1 MNKVTKIWVTQV
13 DLAQDLE
20 VSPTTVKELTAKNVL
35 TRIKGKGYDLR
46 QARLDYISHLRE
58 MAAGRYSLRFVKDC
72 GHGMDVGLVQAAT
85 SEATFPWLSLI
96 VLLPAAGALF
106 MPLLPG
112 DDDQPSPWPRNLAL
126 AVLLVDLL
134 LMLVVFATRFDPS
147 IDGLQL
153 VERVSWLPVIGL
165 EWSLG
170 ADGLSAPLVV
180 LSGLVTLLSVA
191 ASWSVERKSRL
202 YFALLLVQASAQGI
216 VFLSQDFLLFFLA
229 WELELVPV
237 YLLIAI
243 WGGQNRQYAAT
254 KFILYTALASL
265 LILISG
271 LALALSGDQFTL
283 NLTELAA
290 RSPGGS
296 FGLLCY
302 LGFLVGFGVK
312 LPMFPLHT
320 WLPDAHGEA
329 NAPVSMLLAGVLLKM
344 GGYALLRFNVQM
356 LPDAHLTLAPALVII
371 GIVNIIYGALN
382 AFAQDN
388 VKRRIACS
396 SVSHMGFVLL
406 GIGAVNALGI
416 SGAMLQMVSHG
427 LIAAAMFFVTGVFY
441 ERTKTLS
448 IPNMGGLAKA
458 LPITFAFFL
467 ASSLASLALPGMSG
481 FISEIT
487 VFLGITSQEN
497 FTSLFRAIT
506 VLMAAI
512 GLVLTPIYLLSMCRR
527 VFFGPRIPALASV
540 ADMQPRELVIGLSL
554 LVPTLVIGIWPRVA
568 MDLYEASTDAL
579 ASQLSSLSL
588 IALINR
594 LPLG

>member
-1 MNKVTKIWVTQV
+1 
-13 DLAQDLE
+13 
-20 VSPTTVKELTAKNVL
+20 
-35 TRIKGKGYDLR
+35 
-46 QARLDYISHLRE
+46 
-58 MAAGRYSLRFVKDC
+58 
-72 GHGMDVGLVQAAT
+72 MDGA
-85 SEATFPWLSLI
+85 FPWLSLI
-96 VLLPAAGALF
+96 VLLPAAAALL
-106 MPLLPG
+106 MPVLPG
-112 DDDQPSPWPRNLAL
+112 NPADPRTPRLVAL
-126 AVLLVDLL
+126 GVLLVDLL
-134 LMLVVFATRFDPS
+134 LMLYAFSRVF
-147 IDGLQL
+147 DGSLSSLQL
-153 VERVSWLPVIGL
+153 VERVSWVPAMHL
-165 EWSLG
+165 EWSLA

-191 ASWSVERKSRL
+191 ASWGVDRKPRL
-202 YFALLLVQASAQGI
+202 YFALLLVQASAQAL

-243 WGGQNRQYAAT
+243 WGGTQRQYAAT
-254 KFILYTALASL
+254 KFILYTATASL
-265 LILISG
+265 LILVSG
-271 LALALSGDQFTL
+271 LALALSGDTFTL
-283 NLTELAA
+283 NFAELAS
-290 RSPGGS
+290 RSPGGT

-356 LPDAHLTLAPALVII
+356 LPEAHMRLAPALIVL
-371 GIVNIIYGALN
+371 GIVNIIWGALN

-406 GIGAVNALGI
+406 GIGAVDALGL
-416 SGAMLQMVSHG
+416 SGAMLQMISHG

-448 IPNMGGLAKA
+448 IPNMGGLAKV

-481 FISEIT
+481 FVSEIT
-487 VFLGITSQEN
+487 VFLGITSN
-497 FTSLFRAIT
+497 SVFTPSFRVIT
-506 VLMAAI
+506 IVLAAI
-512 GLVLTPIYLLSMCRR
+512 GLVLTPIYLLSLCRR
-527 VFFGPRIPALASV
+527 VFFGPRIPALAMV
-540 ADMQPRELVIGLSL
+540 GDMNPRELVIGLCL
-554 LVPTLVIGIWPRVA
+554 LVPTLVIGFWPRVA
-568 MDLYEASTDAL
+568 IDFYQASTNALSGEL
-579 ASQLSSLSL
+579 ASQTLAAVGGLS
-588 IALINR
+588 
-594 LPLG
+594 PLG

>member
-1 MNKVTKIWVTQV
+1 MDASLLSTVASSLPSAP
-13 DLAQDLE
+13 LA
-20 VSPTTVKELTAKNVL
+20 
-35 TRIKGKGYDLR
+35 
-46 QARLDYISHLRE
+46 
-58 MAAGRYSLRFVKDC
+58 SLV
-72 GHGMDVGLVQAAT
+72 
-85 SEATFPWLSLI
+85 SEAAPVPAAFPWLTLV
-96 VLLPAAGALF
+96 VLLPAAAALL
-106 MPLLPG
+106 MTLLPAG
-112 DDDQPSPWPRNLAL
+112 DGSDPRAPRLLAFGT
-126 AVLLVDLL
+126 LLIDFV
-134 LMLVVFATRFDPS
+134 LMLWVFSRQFDPTLS
-147 IDGLQL
+147 QLQL
-153 VERVSWLPVIGL
+153 VERVPWIPALGL
-165 EWSLG
+165 EWSLA

-180 LSGLVTLLSVA
+180 LSGLVTMLSVA
-191 ASWSVERKSRL
+191 ASWNINRKTRL
-202 YFALLLVQASAQGI
+202 YFGLLLLQASAQAL

-243 WGGQNRQYAAT
+243 WGGKQRQYAAT
-254 KFILYTALASL
+254 KFILYTATASL
-265 LILISG
+265 LILLSG
-271 LALALSGDQFTL
+271 LALALSGPFTL

-302 LGFLVGFGVK
+302 LGFLIGFGVK

-356 LPDAHLTLAPALVII
+356 LPEAHVQLAPALVLL

-396 SVSHMGFVLL
+396 SVSHMGFVLV
-406 GIGAVNALGI
+406 GIGAIDALGM
-416 SGAMLQMVSHG
+416 SGAMLQMISHG

-441 ERTKTLS
+441 ERTETLS

-481 FISEIT
+481 FVSEIT
-487 VFLGITSQEN
+487 VFLGLTSSDA
-497 FTSLFRAIT
+497 FTTSFRVIA
-506 VLMAAI
+506 VLLAAI
-512 GLVLTPIYLLSMCRR
+512 GLVLTPVYLLSLCRR
-527 VFFGPRIPALASV
+527 VFFGPRIPALAV
-540 ADMQPRELVIGLSL
+540 VGDMKPRELLIGLTL
-554 LVPTLVIGIWPRVA
+554 LVPTLTIGFWPRIA
-568 MDLYEASTDAL
+568 IDFYQAGTDAL
-579 ASQLSSLSL
+579 SSELSQVTVQ
-588 IALINR
+588 ALAQ
-594 LPLG
+594 LPLIG

>member
-1 MNKVTKIWVTQV
+1 MDANLPL
-13 DLAQDLE
+13 LAASIP
-20 VSPTTVKELTAKNVL
+20 SPTA
-35 TRIKGKGYDLR
+35 
-46 QARLDYISHLRE
+46 
-58 MAAGRYSLRFVKDC
+58 
-72 GHGMDVGLVQAAT
+72 
-85 SEATFPWLSLI
+85 FPWLSAI
-96 VLLPAAGALF
+96 VLLPAAVALV

-112 DDDQPSPWPRNLAL
+112 DGSDPRLPRSIAL
-126 AVLLVDLL
+126 AALLADLV
-134 LMLVVFATRFDPS
+134 LMLVCFSQHFDGS
-147 IDGLQL
+147 LSGLQL
-153 VERVSWLPVIGL
+153 VERVSWVKPLGL
-165 EWSLG
+165 EWSLA

-180 LSGLVTLLSVA
+180 LSGLVTLLSVG
-191 ASWSVERKSRL
+191 ASWSISRKSKL
-202 YFALLLVQASAQGI
+202 YFALMLVQASAQGL

-243 WGGQNRQYAAT
+243 WGGKQRQYAAT
-254 KFILYTALASL
+254 KFILYTATASL
-265 LILISG
+265 LILVSG
-271 LALALSGDQFTL
+271 LALALHGPFTF
-283 NLTELAA
+283 NLAELAT

-356 LPDAHLTLAPALVII
+356 LPEAHLTLAPALVVL
-371 GIVNIIYGALN
+371 GIVNIVYGALN

-406 GIGAVNALGI
+406 GIGAIDALGI
-416 SGAMLQMVSHG
+416 SGAMLQMISHG

-441 ERTKTLS
+441 ERTETLS

-481 FISEIT
+481 FVSEIT
-487 VFLGITSQEN
+487 VFLGVTAN
-497 FTSLFRAIT
+497 DGFTTGFRVIT
-506 VLMAAI
+506 VVLAAI
-512 GLVLTPIYLLSMCRR
+512 GLVLTPVYLLSLCRR
-527 VFFGPRIPALASV
+527 VFFGPRIPALASTG
-540 ADMQPRELVIGLSL
+540 DMRPRELLIGLTL
-554 LVPTLVIGIWPRVA
+554 LVPTLVIGFWPRVA
-568 MDLYEASTDAL
+568 IDFYEASTNAL
-579 ASQLSSLSL
+579 ASQLAQASAV
-588 IALINR
+588 ALGGI
-594 LPLG
+594 PALG

>member
-1 MNKVTKIWVTQV
+1 M
-13 DLAQDLE
+13 DAELPLLA
-20 VSPTTVKELTAKNVL
+20 A
-35 TRIKGKGYDLR
+35 
-46 QARLDYISHLRE
+46 
-58 MAAGRYSLRFVKDC
+58 
-72 GHGMDVGLVQAAT
+72 
-85 SEATFPWLSLI
+85 SEASFPWLSLI
-96 VLLPAAGALF
+96 VLLPAVGAML

-112 DDDQPSPWPRNLAL
+112 DESKPSPLPRNLAL
-126 AVLLVDLL
+126 GVLLIDLL
-134 LMLVVFATRFDPS
+134 LMIGVFATRFDPS
-147 IDGLQL
+147 LSGLQL

-165 EWSLG
+165 EWSLA

-191 ASWSVERKSRL
+191 ASWSVTSKSRL
-202 YFALLLVQASAQGI
+202 YFALLLVQASAQGL

-283 NLTELAA
+283 NLSELAA

-356 LPDAHLTLAPALVII
+356 LPDAHLQLAPALVIL
-371 GIVNIIYGALN
+371 GIVNIVYGALN

-396 SVSHMGFVLL
+396 SVSHMG
-406 GIGAVNALGI
+406 
-416 SGAMLQMVSHG
+416 
-427 LIAAAMFFVTGVFY
+427 
-441 ERTKTLS
+441 
-448 IPNMGGLAKA
+448 
-458 LPITFAFFL
+458 
-467 ASSLASLALPGMSG
+467 
-481 FISEIT
+481 
-487 VFLGITSQEN
+487 
-497 FTSLFRAIT
+497 
-506 VLMAAI
+506 
-512 GLVLTPIYLLSMCRR
+512 
-527 VFFGPRIPALASV
+527 
-540 ADMQPRELVIGLSL
+540 
-554 LVPTLVIGIWPRVA
+554 
-568 MDLYEASTDAL
+568 
-579 ASQLSSLSL
+579 LSL
-588 IALINR
+588 IHI
-594 LPLG
+594 

>member
-1 MNKVTKIWVTQV
+1 MDAALT
-13 DLAQDLE
+13 DLA
-20 VSPTTVKELTAKNVL
+20 SSA
-35 TRIKGKGYDLR
+35 G
-46 QARLDYISHLRE
+46 
-58 MAAGRYSLRFVKDC
+58 AAP
-72 GHGMDVGLVQAAT
+72 
-85 SEATFPWLSLI
+85 FPWLTLI
-96 VLLPAAGALF
+96 VLLPSAAALL

-112 DDDQPSPWPRNLAL
+112 DSDDPRLPRTVALITL
-126 AVLLVDLL
+126 AVDFA
-134 LMLVVFATRFDPS
+134 LMLWVFSRHFDGS
-147 IDGLQL
+147 SSALQL
-153 VERVSWLPVIGL
+153 VERFSWVRALGL
-165 EWSLG
+165 EWSLA

-191 ASWSVERKSRL
+191 ASWNVARKTRL
-202 YFALLLVQASAQGI
+202 YFALMLLQASAQAL

-243 WGGQNRQYAAT
+243 WGGTQRQYAAT
-254 KFILYTALASL
+254 KFILYTATASL

-271 LALALSGDQFTL
+271 LALALNGPFTL
-283 NLTELAA
+283 NLSELAA
-290 RSPGGS
+290 RSPGGT

-312 LPMFPLHT
+312 LPIFPLHT

-356 LPDAHLTLAPALVII
+356 LPDTHLQLAPALVVL
-371 GIVNIIYGALN
+371 GIVNIVYGALN

-406 GIGAVNALGI
+406 GIGAVDALGL
-416 SGAMLQMVSHG
+416 SGAMLQMISHG

-448 IPNMGGLAKA
+448 IPNMGGLAKV
-458 LPITFAFFL
+458 LPVTFAFFL

-481 FISEIT
+481 FVSEIT
-487 VFLGITSQEN
+487 VFLGITAN
-497 FTSLFRAIT
+497 DAFTTGFRVIT
-506 VLMAAI
+506 IVLAAI
-512 GLVLTPIYLLSMCRR
+512 GLVLTPVYLLSLCRR
-527 VFFGPRIPALASV
+527 VFFGPRIPALAV
-540 ADMQPRELVIGLSL
+540 LGDMKPREALIGLSL
-554 LVPTLVIGIWPRVA
+554 LVPTLAIGFWPRVA
-568 MDLYEASTDAL
+568 IDLYEASTTAL
-579 ASQLSSLSL
+579 AGSLPAQAAVALSR
-588 IALINR
+588 IPAL
-594 LPLG
+594 G